1 MSVNHEIEKVVQTDR
16 PSGTLLRLGKEFVV
30 FFKLLY
36 GFYFLG
42 CDSFMG
48 IIPDMLNDMVV
59 IISVTPNPE
68 ALV

>member
-1 MSVNHEIEKVVQTDR
+1 MSVNHDLKAVQIDR
-16 PSGTLLRLGKEFVV
+16 PSGTLLRLGKEFNVI

-48 IIPDMLNDMVV
+48 VVPNILNNMGVV
-59 IISVTPNPE
+59 MISVTPKP
-68 ALV
+68 